1 MNNNKTACTD
11 DQHLANVNKKLKTD
25 LDNVDASQ
33 IDSIELGECENELEI
48 IGAVNKFGIIE
59 RVNKNFKRF
68 SGVIKQT

>member
-1 MNNNKTACTD
+1 MNNKNACSD
-11 DQHLANVNKKLKTD
+11 DEHLANVNKKLKTD

-33 IDSIELGECENELEI
+33 NDSIQLGECENDLEI

-68 SGVIKQT
+68 AGVIKQT